1 METFVAYPCLCLLFG
16 SFPQHFNCS
25 AYSRYSSL
33 CRWIHCVTK
42 NLPWLSFSIWN
53 SMWRLTCYLSRR
65 VSDFSLSCWC
75 AEVSGLLHKFIVC
88 TRIKFG
94 CVFFLRQ
101 VGFCFAYAFYDH
113 LLISVICGL
122 CQVSRWF
129 VFLVFKKEHVVM
141 MVKHLSWLMRNISQ
155 LLWRLT
161 CSNYHGRFHANYYA
175 SCKCCRNL
183 SPL

>member
-94 CVFFLRQ
+94 CVFFYAKLDSVLLTLFMITCWSVLS
-101 VGFCFAYAFYDH
+101 VGFAK
-113 LLISVICGL
+113 LVGGL
-122 CQVSRWF
+122 F
-129 VFLVFKKEHVVM
+129 FLFLKRSM
-141 MVKHLSWLMRNISQ
+141 LWWWLSTFPDWWETFL
-155 LLWRLT
+155 
-161 CSNYHGRFHANYYA
+161 
-175 SCKCCRNL
+175 SCYEG
-183 SPL
+183 